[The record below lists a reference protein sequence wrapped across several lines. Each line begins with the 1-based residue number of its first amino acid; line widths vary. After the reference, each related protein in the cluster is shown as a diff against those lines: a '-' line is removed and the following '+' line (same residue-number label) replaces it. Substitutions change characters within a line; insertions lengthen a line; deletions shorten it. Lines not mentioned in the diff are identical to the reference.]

1 MFKLINAT
9 GIVALLFVT
18 GCASVDLTPEGS
30 SVQVVETIDKDCESL
45 GMVFGEGGSSWK
57 GGAYYKNSSLLEY
70 AQNDLKNKAAA
81 LGATHIVVKTSNFGH
96 VNGQYG
102 GTVTGANLSASS
114 YRCAADQVAKN

>member
-1 MFKLINAT
+1 MNKVLTLTLMSA
-9 GIVALLFVT
+9 LFVT
-18 GCASVDLTPEGS
+18 GCASVELTPAGHA
-30 SVQVVETIDKDCESL
+30 VQVVENVSDDCESL

-81 LGATHIVVKTSNFGH
+81 KGATHIVVKTSNFGH

-114 YRCAADQVAKN
+114 YRCTEDIAKQ

>member
-1 MFKLINAT
+1 MNKILT
-9 GIVALLFVT
+9 LTLLPIVFLT
-18 GCASVDLTPEGS
+18 GCASVELTPAGQN
-30 SVQVVETIDKDCESL
+30 VQVVENVDESCESL

-57 GGAYYKNSSLLEY
+57 GGAYYKNSSLLQY

-96 VNGQYG
+96 VNGRYG

-114 YRCAADQVAKN
+114 YKCSKDLAKK

>member
-1 MFKLINAT
+1 MSA
-9 GIVALLFVT
+9 LFVT
-18 GCASVDLTPEGS
+18 GCASVQLTPAGHE
-30 SVQVVETIDKDCESL
+30 VKVVEEVDRDCESL

-57 GGAYYKNSSLLEY
+57 GGAYYKNSSLLQY

-81 LGATHIVVKTSNFGH
+81 MGATHIVVKTSNFGH

-114 YRCAADQVAKN
+114 YRCLDGLALRQ